1 MIVEQ
6 HEGFEQRLA
15 HVKEIVNGIENG
27 QMPLEESVRQF
38 ETGIQQ
44 LNELEKELTEMKRR
58 ITILQHGEEKTVEDD
73 K

>member
-1 MIVEQ
+1 MEQ
-6 HEGFEQRLA
+6 HESFEQRLTRI
-15 HVKEIVNGIENG
+15 KEIVNSIENG
-27 QMPLEESVRQF
+27 QTPLEESVRQF

-58 ITILQHGEEKTVEDD
+58 ITILQHGEEKTVEDN

>member
-1 MIVEQ
+1 MEQ
-6 HEGFEQRLA
+6 HEGFEERLTRI
-15 HVKEIVNGIENG
+15 KEIVNGIENG
-27 QMPLEESVRQF
+27 QMPLEESGRQF

-58 ITILQHGEEKTVEDD
+58 ITILQHGVEKAVEDD

>member
-1 MIVEQ
+1 MEQ
-6 HEGFEQRLA
+6 HESFEQSLTRI
-15 HVKEIVNGIENG
+15 KEIVNSIENG

-58 ITILQHGEEKTVEDD
+58 ITILQHGEEKTVEDN

>member
-1 MIVEQ
+1 MEQ
-6 HEGFEQRLA
+6 HESFEQRLTRI
-15 HVKEIVNGIENG
+15 KEIVNSIENG

-58 ITILQHGEEKTVEDD
+58 ITILQHGEEKTVEDN

>member
-1 MIVEQ
+1 VEQ
-6 HEGFEQRLA
+6 HESFEQSLTRI
-15 HVKEIVNGIENG
+15 KEIVNSIENG

-58 ITILQHGEEKTVEDD
+58 ITILQHGEEKTVEDN

>member
-1 MIVEQ
+1 VEQ
-6 HEGFEQRLA
+6 HESFEQRLTRI
-15 HVKEIVNGIENG
+15 KEIVNSIENG

-58 ITILQHGEEKTVEDD
+58 ITILQHGEEKTVEDN

>member
-1 MIVEQ
+1 MEQ
-6 HEGFEQRLA
+6 HESFEQRLTRI
-15 HVKEIVNGIENG
+15 KEIVAGIENG

-58 ITILQHGEEKTVEDD
+58 ITILQHGEEKTVEDN

>member
-1 MIVEQ
+1 MEQ
-6 HEGFEQRLA
+6 HESFEQRLTRI
-15 HVKEIVNGIENG
+15 KEIVAGIENG

-58 ITILQHGEEKTVEDD
+58 ITVLQHGEEKLAEEN

>member
-15 HVKEIVNGIENG
+15 QVKEIVNGIENG

>member
-1 MIVEQ
+1 MEQ
-6 HEGFEQRLA
+6 HESFEQRLTRI
-15 HVKEIVNGIENG
+15 KEIVNSIENG

-44 LNELEKELTEMKRR
+44 LNEMEKELTEMKRR
-58 ITILQHGEEKTVEDD
+58 ITILQHGEEKTVEDN

>member
-1 MIVEQ
+1 MDQ
-6 HEGFEQRLA
+6 HESFEQRLTRI
-15 HVKEIVNGIENG
+15 KEIVNSIENG

-58 ITILQHGEEKTVEDD
+58 ITILQHGEEKTVEDN